1 LGKDVVVIDS
11 VAAAIVSESETDLL
25 WTGLLESLTL
35 KVSGVALTA
44 AVGVPLMAPVPALS
58 ESPAGNV
65 PLVNDQL

>member
-1 LGKDVVVIDS
+1 VVVIDS

-25 WTGLLESLTL
+25 WTGLPESLTW

-44 AVGVPLMAPVPALS
+44 AVGVPLMAPVAAFS
-58 ESPAGNV
+58 DSPAGKV